1 MSLLLICDAPGCQ
14 KQIPAEVQLGR
25 PSPPGKWMMQAS
37 VRAKDDPAILVVGC
51 CWEHF
56 IEATK
61 VKA

>member
-1 MSLLLICDAPGCQ
+1 MSVILICDAPGCT
-14 KQIPAEVQLGR
+14 KQVIAEVQIGH

-37 VRAKDDPAILVVGC
+37 VRASGDPATMVVGC

-61 VKA
+61 VK